1 MTKIT
6 HYNAEQ
12 VIGGEEFYAAVR
24 DMEPILSAL
33 DRRVAVAA
41 CLGSALT
48 IQEPELTLKEVYD
61 GIRGAS
67 EWICLYLSTTDA
79 AREARGGE
87 PEVLN

>member
-12 VIGGEEFYAAVR
+12 AISGDEFYAVVK
-24 DMEPILSAL
+24 ELQPILSRVE
-33 DRRVAVAA
+33 RRVAVSA

-48 IQEPELTLKEVYD
+48 IQEPDLTLKEVYD

-67 EWICLYLSTTDA
+67 EWICLFLSTTDA
-79 AREARGGE
+79 AREARGGVD
-87 PEVLN
+87 EVMN